1 MINCAVDLY
10 YILHCYYYIV
20 YLHIDIY
27 LSVTIKLW
35 SVFTAVQVLTLVL
48 FIKGFV
54 LIILHIPLIIF
65 FSVANLFRTNP
76 QTIMIIFFIN
86 MTKKFIMCGM
96 WPSHRHKGSSNIEH
110 LAFPFKLMGE
120 IRYKNLLMVIR
131 CLVNRQYYI
140 NLVESS
146 FCE

>member
-1 MINCAVDLY
+1 MIAYTLKMCPSRKMISNISMTGLSYGVERQFMKSVTIMINCAVDLY

-76 QTIMIIFFIN
+76 QTIMIIFLIN

-96 WPSHRHKGSSNIEH
+96 
-110 LAFPFKLMGE
+110 
-120 IRYKNLLMVIR
+120 
-131 CLVNRQYYI
+131 
-140 NLVESS
+140 
-146 FCE
+146 